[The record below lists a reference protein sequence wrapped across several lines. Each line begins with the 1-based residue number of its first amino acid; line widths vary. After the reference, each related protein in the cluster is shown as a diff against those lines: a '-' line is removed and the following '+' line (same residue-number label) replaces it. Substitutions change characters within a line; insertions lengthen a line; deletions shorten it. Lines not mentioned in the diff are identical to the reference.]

1 MFLQN
6 NYKKNMARVNSF
18 LFEIKDSIRS
28 QLNIIEN
35 DIVKLLIK

>member
-6 NYKKNMARVNSF
+6 NYKKNIAIVNSY
-18 LFEIKDSIRS
+18 LMEIKDSIRL

-35 DIVKLLIK
+35 DIFY